1 MRKTLLAVSLVLSST
16 IFAQTADL
24 HLTSFIVGGAPT
36 TTSERITL
44 QTDWRNDGPG
54 NATFVNVTVT
64 GVPTPFFLLS
74 NATTGWPCYANP
86 EGNTFRCQQG
96 VVVPGQR
103 AELVL
108 QMLTPATPGEF
119 DLRIA
124 ISASESDPDP
134 SDNVVVI
141 PMTLEAKPSTDLS
154 ISPQSQLYRTQSGS
168 SVSIPLIVA
177 NNGTQ
182 QITSLTAFFTLPVL
196 DTIPPLSASGAGWS
210 CGGLSY
216 GPQAVICTR
225 TSLAPG
231 EVAPITLT
239 TTAPADGGTFTVN
252 ARVGGQGFSDPL
264 TANNAGV
271 AVVTSAVEVESW
283 SRVLLP
289 LVGPDV
295 HGANGALWRT
305 ETTLML
311 DSAIVVEPI
320 HCEIVI
326 TCLQFPVGIPIAY
339 PGITGALGQFLHVR
353 TADESKVHVNTRV
366 YDVSR
371 STETAGAEIPIARE
385 DDFTSEPISL
395 LGIPVASHYR
405 HTLRIYDFDGR
416 NGAPVL
422 IRIYAG
428 QETTPR
434 LSLTRTLSAP
444 GVTVG
449 DNRPLHPG
457 TIQFEIGQQLPL
469 AGIDTLRV
477 DIEPLEAGLR
487 LWSFVSV
494 TNNSTHH
501 VTTFS
506 AQ

>member
-1 MRKTLLAVSLVLSST
+1 MRNALLAFSLLLAPT
-16 IFAQTADL
+16 ILAQTADM
-24 HLTSFIVGGAPT
+24 HLTSFIVGGLPT
-36 TTSERITL
+36 TTAERITL
-44 QTDWRNDGPG
+44 QTDWRNDGP
-54 NATFVNVTVT
+54 NTATFINVTVT

-74 NATTGWPCYANP
+74 NATTSWPCYANP
-86 EGNTFRCQQG
+86 EGDTFRCQHADML
-96 VVVPGQR
+96 PGDR

-108 QMLTPATPGEF
+108 QMLTPPTPGPF
-119 DLRIA
+119 QLRIA
-124 ISASESDPDP
+124 ISASETDPDL
-134 SDNVVVI
+134 SDNVVII
-141 PMTLEAKPSTDLS
+141 PMNLDAKPSTDLS
-154 ISPQSQLYRTQSGS
+154 ISPQSQLHRAQSGT
-168 SVSIPLIVA
+168 SVSMPLIVA
-177 NNGTQ
+177 NSGTHP
-182 QITSLTAFFTLPVL
+182 INSLTAFFTQPVL
-196 DTIPPLSASGAGWS
+196 DNIPPLSASGAGWS

-225 TSLAPG
+225 PSLAAG

-239 TTAPADGGTFTVN
+239 TVAPADGGTFTVN
-252 ARVGGQGFSDPL
+252 ARVGGPGFSDPL
-264 TANNAGV
+264 VANNSAA
-271 AVVTSAVEVESW
+271 AVITSAVEVESW

-305 ETTLML
+305 ETTLMI
-311 DSAIVVEPI
+311 DSAIEVEPL
-320 HCEIVI
+320 HCEVIV

-339 PGITGALGQFLHVR
+339 GGIGGALGQFLHVR
-353 TADESKVHVNTRV
+353 TADASKLHVNTRV

-371 STETAGAEIPIARE
+371 STETAGAEIPIVRE
-385 DDFTSEPISL
+385 EDFTSEPISL
-395 LGIPVASHYR
+395 LGIPVAPHYR
-405 HTLRIYDFDGR
+405 HTLRVYDFDGR

-422 IRIYAG
+422 IRIYSG
-428 QETTPR
+428 IETTPR

-444 GVTVG
+444 GLTVG

-477 DIEPLEAGLR
+477 DIEPLESGLR

-494 TNNSTHH
+494 TNNDTHH

>member
-1 MRKTLLAVSLVLSST
+1 MRKTLLVLSLLLAPVLL
-16 IFAQTADL
+16 AQSADL
-24 HLTSFIVGGAPT
+24 HITSTVVGGLPT
-36 TTSERITL
+36 TTNERITL
-44 QTDWRNDGPG
+44 QTDWRNDGP
-54 NATFVNVTVT
+54 NTATFVNVTVT
-64 GVPTPFFLLS
+64 GAPTPFFLLS

-86 EGNTFRCQQG
+86 EGNTFRCQQAE
-96 VVVPGQR
+96 VVPGQR

-108 QMLTPATPGEF
+108 QMLTPGTPGAF
-119 DLRIA
+119 TLRVA
-124 ISASESDPDP
+124 ISASESDPDL

-141 PMTLEAKPSTDLS
+141 PMTLQAKPSTDLS
-154 ISPQSQLYRTQSGS
+154 ISPQTQVHRAQSGS
-168 SVSIPLIVA
+168 SVSIPMVVA
-177 NNGTQ
+177 NSGTQ
-182 QITSLTAFFTLPVL
+182 QINSVTAFFTLPVL
-196 DTIPPLSASGAGWS
+196 STIPPLSASGAGWS

-216 GPQAVICTR
+216 GPQAVVCTR

-231 EVAPITLT
+231 EIAPITLT
-239 TTAPADGGTFTVN
+239 TTAPADEGTFTVN

-264 TANNAGV
+264 TSNNTGA
-271 AVVTSAVEVESW
+271 AIVTSAAEVQSW

-305 ETTLML
+305 ETTLFRESDFEM
-311 DSAIVVEPI
+311 EPNECQVLI
-320 HCEIVI
+320 CAN
-326 TCLQFPVGIPIAY
+326 FPVRVPFAY
-339 PGITGALGQFLHVR
+339 TGFTGGLGQFLHMP
-353 TADESKVHVNTRV
+353 TADESKLHVNTRV

-371 STETAGAEIPIARE
+371 STETAGAEIPIVRE
-385 DDFTSEPISL
+385 EDFSSGPTSL
-395 LGIPVASHYR
+395 LGIPVAPHYR

-428 QETTPR
+428 TETTPR

-444 GVTVG
+444 GITTG
-449 DNRPLHPG
+449 DNRPVHPG
-457 TIQFEIGQQLPL
+457 TIQFEIGQLLPL
-469 AGIDTLRV
+469 AGIDKLRV
-477 DIEPLEAGLR
+477 DIEPLETGLR

-494 TNNSTHH
+494 TNNATHH